1 MKAGMTHAHSAQAIP
16 AQLGKQEANR
26 ASGSYDNYKD
36 SFADDLVS
44 GSKSSVMRRSGMV
57 GLTADRDNLANTES
71 RLRTEYD
78 DDFEHIT
85 ERSEVSS
92 FNY

>member
-1 MKAGMTHAHSAQAIP
+1 MKSGLTHAHSAQNLP

-26 ASGSYDNYKD
+26 ASGSYENYKD
-36 SFADDLVS
+36 SFVDDLVS
-44 GSKSSVMRRSGMV
+44 GSKSSIMRRSGKKF
-57 GLTADRDNLANTES
+57 LSSDRDNLANTES
-71 RLRTEYD
+71 RVRTEYD